1 MHRVLQYQLVFF
13 CAARFLRGMGKRET
27 RTAAVGRTNAP
38 SRTGSRA
45 VDAADASGRG
55 TPQLKPAGAK
65 VPWPEQQSPAS
76 RSDRTARSDRTT
88 KFQYDTPRST
98 SWVDEHAP
106 PTPDFDQPEK
116 VIASNMLAL
125 KRCRHK
131 LNVQA
136 GGAKKFFLGW
146 NTEHDGNLSRQEMFD
161 GFNQLHLK
169 FTPAQA
175 DFLVRAFDADQS
187 NSVEYHEFCQTMEMS
202 DQQILDTVGAMSV
215 LKPPRWI
222 KPKGWKFNPHETRK
236 IKSTQETI
244 QNRMH
249 QTFGGNPRDIRDA
262 FLNMD
267 KDRSG
272 YLSKEDFIKAFDRI
286 GVSVKHS
293 ELDLLLSSVDNE
305 QQNHKIP
312 YTNFVKNFESQPVGS
327 FNPFFSTE
335 KIPGTENVTRE
346 QLESTGAPMSLQQ
359 KWSDS
364 YGRDPRY
371 RSPIYFPFA
380 QARCARPGTR

>member
-1 MHRVLQYQLVFF
+1 
-13 CAARFLRGMGKRET
+13 
-27 RTAAVGRTNAP
+27 
-38 SRTGSRA
+38 
-45 VDAADASGRG
+45 
-55 TPQLKPAGAK
+55 
-65 VPWPEQQSPAS
+65 
-76 RSDRTARSDRTT
+76 
-88 KFQYDTPRST
+88 
-98 SWVDEHAP
+98 
-106 PTPDFDQPEK
+106 
-116 VIASNMLAL
+116 
-125 KRCRHK
+125 
-131 LNVQA
+131 
-136 GGAKKFFLGW
+136 
-146 NTEHDGNLSRQEMFD
+146 
-161 GFNQLHLK
+161 
-169 FTPAQA
+169 
-175 DFLVRAFDADQS
+175 
-187 NSVEYHEFCQTMEMS
+187 
-202 DQQILDTVGAMSV
+202 
-215 LKPPRWI
+215 
-222 KPKGWKFNPHETRK
+222 
-236 IKSTQETI
+236 
-244 QNRMH
+244 MH

-272 YLSKEDFIKAFDRI
+272 FLSKEDFIKAFDRI

-312 YTNFVKNFESQPVGS
+312 YTNFVKNFESQPVGR

-380 QARCARPGTR
+380 QARCARPGTRS